1 MWVEKNNKIQW
12 YLGYILSINEEKTT
26 FEVDH
31 LQRSPEGQ
39 NKFWRYPKSQD
50 KCVIEAEQLLD
61 VEEIKGKW
69 TTDNRNRQY
78 ILDNEKEICY
88 AFKQQT

>member
-1 MWVEKNNKIQW
+1 MWIEKSNKIQW
-12 YLGYILSINEEKTT
+12 YLGTSLATMKTKQM
-26 FEVDH
+26 DH
-31 LQRSPEGQ
+31 LQRNPEGQ
-39 NKFWRYPKSQD
+39 NIFWSYPKSQD
-50 KCVIEAEQLLD
+50 KYVIEAEQLLD